1 MAATHLRCL
10 THGSL
15 LHTHQ
20 ADASYNVSLMTLD
33 PDDLPRGVIG
43 LQQAVN
49 QLGREELLQQ
59 LGYSSI
65 LDTKKNCKSSR
76 YCQGPF
82 VVKGP
87 LLSKALSWQRPFLV
101 NGPLLSKV
109 LCCQRPFVANHPFL
123 SKALCCQRPF
133 LVKGPLL
140 SQALCCQ
147 RPFVLKDSFLSRV
160 KAKWQR

>member
-15 LHTHQ
+15 LHIHQ

-76 YCQGPF
+76 YCQRPF

-87 LLSKALSWQRPFLV
+87 LLSKALSWQRLFV
-101 NGPLLSKV
+101 VKGPLLSKA
-109 LCCQRPFVANHPFL
+109 LSCQWPFIVKGPLL
-123 SKALCCQRPF
+123 SKALCCQ
-133 LVKGPLL
+133 
-140 SQALCCQ
+140 
-147 RPFVLKDSFLSRV
+147 
-160 KAKWQR
+160 

>member
-1 MAATHLRCL
+1 
-10 THGSL
+10 
-15 LHTHQ
+15 
-20 ADASYNVSLMTLD
+20 MTLD

-76 YCQGPF
+76 YCQRPF

-87 LLSKALSWQRPFLV
+87 LLSKALSWQRLFV
-101 NGPLLSKV
+101 VKGPLLSKA
-109 LCCQRPFVANHPFL
+109 LSCQWPFIVKGPLL
-123 SKALCCQRPF
+123 SKALCCQ
-133 LVKGPLL
+133 
-140 SQALCCQ
+140 
-147 RPFVLKDSFLSRV
+147 
-160 KAKWQR
+160 